1 LFLSWEDR
9 ATARYGPQDGPP
21 VVETRS
27 YFDLHIKGTP
37 KDDGAVSQKLL
48 PCVWEDRFD
57 SCYHGVVG
65 RVVNLD
71 ELTMFSV
78 KIT

>member
-1 LFLSWEDR
+1 MEGGCRMSSVV
-9 ATARYGPQDGPP
+9 

-27 YFDLHIKGTP
+27 YLDLHIKGTP
-37 KDDGAVSQKLL
+37 KYDGAVSQKLL

-71 ELTMFSV
+71 ESTMVSV